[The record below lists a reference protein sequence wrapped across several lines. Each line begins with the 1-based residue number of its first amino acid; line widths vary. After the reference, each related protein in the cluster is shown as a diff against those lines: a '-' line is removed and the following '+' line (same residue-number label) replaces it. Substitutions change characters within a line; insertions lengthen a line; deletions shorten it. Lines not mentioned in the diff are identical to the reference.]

1 MKKTLFAL
9 LALVG
14 IMIFVSCSDT
24 ETYADK
30 KKKERSAINR
40 GNEVAFS
47 GSCVGSRIRPNIEWV
62 KRTSTWAGGRSSA

>member
-30 KKKERSAINR
+30 KKKERAPDTCGCYPKEG
-40 GNEVAFS
+40 GNS
-47 GSCVGSRIRPNIEWV
+47 GTLTDWD
-62 KRTSTWAGGRSSA
+62 A